1 MKIVKMKLKNFRSYQ
16 SEIEID
22 FENITAFVGKNDVGK
37 STILEALDIFL
48 NGGVIKLDK
57 NDVNKQNEEND
68 KEIQIS
74 LMFENIPDSIILDET
89 NPTNLK
95 DEYLLNKDDKLEI
108 IKKYQGSS
116 QRIFLKAHHPT
127 NPNCRDLLYKK
138 VNELQKIV
146 TDRNIDCKDKTKKAE
161 LRKAIR
167 DDCDDLALENIELE
181 LNKEDAKS
189 IWEQLQKY
197 MPLYAL
203 FQSDRSNDD
212 GNSEIQDPI
221 KFAIREVLQ
230 DNEISATLKTIAEKI
245 TDELQKVTNTTLQK
259 LKEMNPSIAQSLNP
273 NIPSAEQLKWGD
285 VFKNISITG
294 DKDIPINKR
303 GSGVKRLIL
312 LNFFRAEAERKKD
325 RESKQSIIYAIEEP
339 ETSQHQEH
347 QRLLAE
353 SLVQLSKQNGIQ
365 VILTTHSPTIVKGL
379 DFDNLRVVKS
389 GDNEEKQIVKID
401 KASLPI
407 PSLNEVNFLA
417 FGEADEEYHNELYG
431 YIDRE
436 KMIEEYKNNMK
447 NMKKYIKIDKNNS
460 KKEQTITLTE
470 YIRHQIHH
478 PENELNIRFTKDELH
493 QSIEKMRNFI
503 KNKNN

>member
-1 MKIVKMKLKNFRSYQ
+1 M
-16 SEIEID
+16 
-22 FENITAFVGKNDVGK
+22 
-37 STILEALDIFL
+37 
-48 NGGVIKLDK
+48 
-57 NDVNKQNEEND
+57 
-68 KEIQIS
+68 
-74 LMFENIPDSIILDET
+74 
-89 NPTNLK
+89 
-95 DEYLLNKDDKLEI
+95 
-108 IKKYQGSS
+108 
-116 QRIFLKAHHPT
+116 
-127 NPNCRDLLYKK
+127 
-138 VNELQKIV
+138 
-146 TDRNIDCKDKTKKAE
+146 
-161 LRKAIR
+161 
-167 DDCDDLALENIELE
+167 
-181 LNKEDAKS
+181 
-189 IWEQLQKY
+189 
-197 MPLYAL
+197 
-203 FQSDRSNDD
+203 
-212 GNSEIQDPI
+212 
-221 KFAIREVLQ
+221 
-230 DNEISATLKTIAEKI
+230 
-245 TDELQKVTNTTLQK
+245 
-259 LKEMNPSIAQSLNP
+259 
-273 NIPSAEQLKWGD
+273 
-285 VFKNISITG
+285 G

-389 GDNEEKQIVKID
+389 ENNGEKQIVKID

-431 YIDRE
+431 YIE
-436 KMIEEYKNNMK
+436 KEGMIGEYKNTITDK
-447 NMKKYIKIDKNNS
+447 REYSKIDKHNCKNT
-460 KKEQTITLTE
+460 QTITPTE

>member
-1 MKIVKMKLKNFRSYQ
+1 MKLKKFRSYNT
-16 SEIEID
+16 EVEID
-22 FENITAFVGKNDVGK
+22 FGNITAFVGKNDVGK

-48 NGGVIKLDK
+48 SGGIVKLDK
-57 NDVNKQNEEND
+57 NDVNKQNKEDDE
-68 KEIQIS
+68 EIQIS
-74 LMFENIPDSIILDET
+74 VMFDDVPDSVILDET
-89 NPTNLK
+89 NPTSFK
-95 DEYLLNKDDKLEI
+95 DEYLLNRDDKLEI
-108 IKKYQGSS
+108 IKKYQGGKEKV
-116 QRIFLKAHHPT
+116 FLKAYHPT
-127 NPNCRDLLYKK
+127 NPNCIDLLHKK
-138 VNELQKIV
+138 INDLQKIV
-146 TDRNIDCKDKTKKAE
+146 TDNNIACSDKTKKAE

-167 DDCDDLALENIELE
+167 EHNSDSLKLQDSELE

-212 GNSEIQDPI
+212 GDNEIQDPI

-230 DNEISATLKTIAEKI
+230 DDEISKSLKRVAEKI
-245 TDELQKVTNTTLQK
+245 TDELQKVTNTTIEK
-259 LKEMNPSIAQSLNP
+259 LKEMNPSIVQSLNP

-285 VFKNISITG
+285 VFKNVSIVG

-312 LNFFRAEAERKKD
+312 LNFFRAEVERKKD

-347 QRLLAE
+347 QRLLVK

-379 DFDNLRVVKS
+379 KFDNLRVIKN
-389 GDNEEKQIVKID
+389 GNDGEKQIVKID
-401 KASLPI
+401 EASLPI

-431 YIDRE
+431 YIE
-436 KMIEEYKNNMK
+436 KEGIIEEYKNTTTDK
-447 NMKKYIKIDKNNS
+447 RKYIKIGKNNCR
-460 KKEQTITLTE
+460 KTITLILTE

-478 PENELNIRFTKDELH
+478 PENELNTRFTKEELH
-493 QSIEKMRNFI
+493 QSIKKMRDFI
-503 KNKNN
+503 INKNN